1 LIDYWIRSCYKMVLA
16 MAADDKNDKR
26 EMYSAFMTYGTL
38 GIEMGLSLAIGL
50 GIGYVLDH
58 RFKTSPIFT
67 ILFIIFGLVAGMKR
81 LYTLWKR
88 IEKDERN
95 DNQ

>member
-1 LIDYWIRSCYKMVLA
+1 MVLA

-58 RFKTSPIFT
+58 RLNTSPIFT
-67 ILFIIFGLVAGMKR
+67 ILFMIFGLVAGLKR
-81 LYTLWKR
+81 LYALWKR
-88 IEKDERN
+88 IEKENERN
-95 DNQ
+95 DNK